1 MLETFL
7 LIAAIFALPSAALVI
22 FGEWADW
29 YLVGRNK
36 D

>member
-7 LIAAIFALPSAALVI
+7 LMAAIFALPSTALVI